1 MGWYRS
7 TDTNELVETALDV
20 ESAHGMAPSIHMKY
34 WLGDCTLSAGSCNPS
49 DVGLEGAI
57 SDAAN
62 DTSLHVVSNSWGGGE
77 ATSATDPFVSNT
89 NASFQHA
96 ASVGTTFYFSSG
108 DSGDY
113 SGSSGTTP
121 APSYP
126 ADSPYV
132 VSVGGTN
139 LQTGSGYAYSSE
151 SAWSCTTYTACT
163 NRTLGTGG
171 SGGGCSTVFARPSWQ
186 TGVGAATCSGRAEPD
201 VSADADP
208 N

>member
-151 SAWSCTTYTACT
+151 SDWSCTTYTACT